1 MIEILQNIWGI
12 VQTGWQFLSNMIETT
27 ITAVSILTTSVVLPN
42 SIVPFLP
49 AILGSSVIITVTIF
63 VTKFLIGR

>member
-12 VQTGWQFLSNMIETT
+12 VQTGSQFLSNMIQTT
-27 ITAVSILTTSVVLPN
+27 ITVTSILTTSVTLPS

-49 AILGSSVIITVTIF
+49 SILGSSVIITVTIF
-63 VTKFLIGR
+63 VAKFLIGR

>member
-12 VQTGWQFLSNMIETT
+12 VQTGWQFLSNMIQTT
-27 ITAVSILTTSVVLPN
+27 ITVTSILTTSVLLPQ

-49 AILGSSVIITVTIF
+49 SILGSSVILTVTIF
-63 VTKFLIGR
+63 VAKFLIGR

>member
-12 VQTGWQFLSNMIETT
+12 VQTGWQFLSNMIQTT
-27 ITAVSILTTSVVLPN
+27 ITAISILTTSVVLPN

-49 AILGSSVIITVTIF
+49 SILGSSVVITVTIF

>member
-12 VQTGWQFLSNMIETT
+12 VQTGWQFLSNMIQTT
-27 ITAVSILTTSVVLPN
+27 ITVTSILTTSVILPQ

-49 AILGSSVIITVTIF
+49 SILGSSVILTVTIF
-63 VTKFLIGR
+63 VAKFLIGR